1 MFSIILVIFST
12 TETENDSFLPPK
24 AFFTLSFISFTDT
37 ITKFPPKNAYNSPV
51 SINTPTKG
59 VTNHVNLSNVCWMFQ
74 STHPRRVWL
83 YIRFCQGRSC
93 RFQSTHPR
101 RVWPSHPRAAS
112 SWGLFQ
118 STHPRRVWQNRLL
131 LLLPLPL
138 FQSTHPRRVWRLSEG
153 RCAAPSEFQSTHPRR
168 VWRSVGV
175 DMLHLPSFNPHT
187 HEGCD
192 RLECYCTSPAEV
204 SIHTPTK
211 GVTYSFFCF
220 SANFWVSIHTPTKGV
235 TELFL
240 VWQITSNVSIHTPT
254 KGVTSLNI
262 SSAQMGA
269 VSIHTPTKGVT
280 AKEAQAQYDELFQ
293 STHPRRVWLIW
304 MVITS
309 VL

>member
-51 SINTPTKG
+51 SINTPTKGVTPISSLYKGLFGVSIHTPTKG

-118 STHPRRVWQNRLL
+118 STHPRRVWLL
-131 LLLPLPL
+131 GVCGLHCKVCFNPH
-138 FQSTHPRRVWRLSEG
+138 THEG
-153 RCAAPSEFQSTHPRR
+153 CDRWSAKSPSPIS
-168 VWRSVGV
+168 
-175 DMLHLPSFNPHT
+175 SFNPHT

-192 RLECYCTSPAEV
+192 CGY
-204 SIHTPTK
+204 
-211 GVTYSFFCF
+211 
-220 SANFWVSIHTPTKGV
+220 
-235 TELFL
+235 
-240 VWQITSNVSIHTPT
+240 
-254 KGVTSLNI
+254 SLN
-262 SSAQMGA
+262 
-269 VSIHTPTKGVT
+269 
-280 AKEAQAQYDELFQ
+280 
-293 STHPRRVWLIW
+293 
-304 MVITS
+304 
-309 VL
+309 